1 MAIDVGVVHGSPI
14 PIELEAIGQLVL
26 RGKGLGI
33 QIVNSIVEQVGGGR
47 LLEAV
52 PHSRRMSFGQIDA
65 VAVTDQG
72 KERWDIYRGVIL

>member
-1 MAIDVGVVHGSPI
+1 MAIDVGVVQGSPI

-33 QIVNSIVEQVGGGR
+33 QIVDSIVEQVGGGR

-52 PHSRRMSFGQIDA
+52 PHSGRMSFGQIDA
-65 VAVTDQG
+65 VAVTGQEKD
-72 KERWDIYRGVIL
+72 Y